1 MLTKTKLYISV
12 ILLLIGV
19 GLAPTGFFLNGYLR
33 DQVRIQVPDVLLDI
47 REEVIPEIEAQFLGV
62 GITEV
67 LRELK
72 EQETDDI
79 EEEIVKILSIPSGL
93 LYLKNLSMPL
103 FYARLNGSITSTLI
117 SESIN
122 IVYDDIH
129 SRIKGSLSAKLINA
143 TLEQVIIA
151 NSTTRTFAREVFFN
165 NYTFQDNYSASI
177 VLYNY
182 SSIEG
187 ISEYATDGLNKLNYT
202 AAAQQRLLNGYN
214 SYPGLTTDLENG
226 TGVLDFMEFY
236 NNATIDPPT
245 NFTMRDTYNSTW
257 EQLTFIAEYISD
269 YLWNSVIKGIYT
281 ANYTMTSSEYALQRA
296 KELFFNDA
304 SWSTTT
310 KGITNISG
318 ISEFGGSSNLSY
330 TITAQNRILNGFKAN
345 PGILDELTIGT
356 GVLEFLSFYEETSG
370 NATMQ
375 LPYNATFYQLKNISS
390 YLIQYMF
397 DIKVTNQLVSE
408 GLTLGTAGLRDF
420 YMQWANGTY
429 FTDGILL
436 RDISEELGEMLKA
449 SLGAKIIRNQIDSL
463 MDPEINGTTQEVA
476 IDVIFNNYTFSDNYS
491 VNLLGVSEF
500 ISSGNYSLNYTAST
514 QMRILYGY
522 QEAPGILLEIASGLG
537 LLNWL
542 DLFQDAYGDLDV
554 RTLMESM
561 YNATWDDHLLPMGQ
575 YLQNYLI
582 PQKAGVSMQRGLEV
596 GISAKGTL
604 NPSLITLN
612 DSISLWDPMNP
623 LGFANDTGI
632 LKWAEAYHESLDDNL
647 TAQNEL
653 NATYGFSDAQ
663 FTKLYNWLFSTIQDI
678 LVPIIFVLE
687 SPMTI
692 GKRLTT
698 SLYAEIL
705 FLEQWANATVVPA
718 GLNLG
723 GGLKGLEVGIPEA
736 SNISYSAANALFD
749 TKNSSSFIHKNG
761 LLKWIDAEGGIPAQ
775 RTELITTFN
784 LSTDQLDM
792 ILNWLFNEFKVN
804 VVPKLTFILTGYTM
818 TDLAGFEFYRQW
830 ANGSLFTS
838 GIDPGPALGFESLQG
853 WELGIPNAS
862 GIAFEVAMSL
872 WDDENPMSLI
882 SPTGCAKWFKAMSV
896 ESTYNYLKDEFKY
909 VVLIGEK
916 EKIRKAKFNDYQMQL
931 IFDWLLEIR
940 ANFAL
945 PLSQEK
951 LNLPVNAY
959 EMGNILL
966 MGFALSGIG
975 LAAIGACSAI
985 FIKISKRR

>member
-1 MLTKTKLYISV
+1 MLNKTKFYISV

-67 LRELK
+67 LRGLK

-79 EEEIVKILSIPSGL
+79 EEEIVKILSIPSVL
-93 LYLKNLSMPL
+93 LYLKNLSIPL
-103 FYARLNGSITSTLI
+103 FLARLNGSITSTLI

-122 IVYDDIH
+122 TVYDDIH
-129 SRIKGSLSAKLINA
+129 ARIKGSLSAKLINA
-143 TLEQVIIA
+143 TLEQVIDA

-165 NYTFQDNYSASI
+165 NYTFQDDYAASI

-187 ISEYATDGLNKLNYT
+187 ISEHATGGLNKLNYT
-202 AAAQQRLLNGYN
+202 AIAQKRLLNGFN

-236 NNATIDPPT
+236 DNATTDPPT
-245 NFTMRDTYNSTW
+245 NVTMRDTYNSTW
-257 EQLTFIAEYISD
+257 EQLTFIAGYISN
-269 YLWNSVIKGIYT
+269 YLWNSVIADIYT
-281 ANYTMTSSEYALQRA
+281 ANYTMTSPQYALYRA
-296 KELFFNDA
+296 KELFFNDG

-330 TITAQNRILNGFKAN
+330 TITAQNRILNGFQAN
-345 PGILDELTIGT
+345 PGILDELSLGT
-356 GVLEFLSFYEETSG
+356 GVLDFLSFYAETSG

-397 DIKVTNQLVSE
+397 DIKVTDQLASE

-429 FTDGILL
+429 FTDGIFL
-436 RDISEELGEMLKA
+436 RDLSEELGEMLKA
-449 SLGAKIIRNQIDSL
+449 SLAARLILNTGDPLGIINTVVAEND
-463 MDPEINGTTQEVA
+463 TTTEFA
-476 IDVIFNNYTFSDNYS
+476 TDIFFNNYNFSDNYS
-491 VNLLGVSEF
+491 VSLLGVSEY
-500 ISSGNYSLNYTAST
+500 ISGFANYSLNFTAST

-522 QEAPGILLEIASGLG
+522 QEAPGILEEIESGLG
-537 LLNWL
+537 MINWL
-542 DLFQDAYGDLDV
+542 DFFQYAYQDLGNN
-554 RTLMESM
+554 RTLMEST

-582 PQKAGVSMQRGLEV
+582 NQKAGASPQTGLEV
-596 GISAKGTL
+596 GIPTS
-604 NPSLITLN
+604 SLITLN
-612 DSISLWDPMNP
+612 DSMSLWDPKNS
-623 LGFANDTGI
+623 LGFVNDTGI
-632 LKWAEAYHESLDDNL
+632 LKWVEAYGDARSI
-647 TAQNEL
+647 ARGEL
-653 NATYGFSDAQ
+653 NATYGFSDTQ
-663 FTKLYNWLFSTIQDI
+663 FTKLYNWLFSTVQDI
-678 LVPIIFVLE
+678 LVPIIFILQ
-687 SPMTI
+687 SPLGI
-692 GKRLTT
+692 RLTT
-698 SLYAEIL
+698 HLYAEIL

-718 GLNLG
+718 GLDLG

-736 SNISYSAANALFD
+736 SNISYSIANALFN
-749 TKNSSSFIHKNG
+749 TKNSSSFIHKVG
-761 LLKWIDAEGGIPAQ
+761 LLKWIDAEGGIPVV

-792 ILNWLFNEFKVN
+792 ILNWLFSEFKVN
-804 VVPKLTFILTGYTM
+804 IVPNIAFNLTGYTM

-830 ANGSLFTS
+830 ANGSLFTG
-838 GIDPGPALGFESLQG
+838 GIDPGPALGLPSLQG

-862 GIAFEVAMSL
+862 GIEFEVAMYL

-896 ESTYNYLKDEFKY
+896 ESTYNYLKDKSRYEVIINDIPRVYKY
-909 VVLIGEK
+909 
-916 EKIRKAKFNDYQMQL
+916 KFNDYQMQA
-931 IFDWLLEIR
+931 IFNWLLKIR
-940 ANFAL
+940 EEFAL

-959 EMGNILL
+959 EMGNILF

-975 LAAIGACSAI
+975 LAAIGAFSAI
-985 FIKISKRR
+985 LIKISKRR